1 MHEPGLNY
9 TSALTIRALSVAL
22 LLFMVIVHAN
32 GLQGEV
38 WRRVTSG
45 EPSDPVLVHDNGS
58 ISIIADDR
66 NLYRFAGDGRL
77 EFRLALRTRNDR
89 LIAGLSDGSVLLSR
103 EDGAVTRVSHR
114 GAIAWSLLP
123 TDSVVERAAV
133 SDSGFIVLTYTG
145 GGLRMVTYAGHEIW
159 SRNVGARVSFG
170 PFIDSRARLLLI
182 SDDRELLVLGPGGD
196 VRYSYDLDSLPTHA
210 ALRPDGGIL
219 VAGSDSRLSVID
231 PDSGREEIVSTGL
244 SGIRSLQVDSSG
256 FPVVLHGETLSRIH
270 SDGTVQRLASGVRSA
285 VVAGED
291 RYVLVRTESRIEII
305 DDSGQTSASIR
316 VDESG
321 QLSVPYAGRGGHVV
335 LTGTRWVVYGFQVR
349 ASDSNLWTG
358 DAGSGARDYRS
369 GPVRGEDRSVWR
381 RNTEFQFFE
390 ALISSGI
397 QAEQQRILEELES
410 RVSSGRLGAAYSYAS
425 YVLGILVA
433 DSRTQGLVRTATIDM
448 VRRGYELLALIGD
461 AHAHAV
467 IDRAV
472 ALYRDEARIEIL
484 MLAVADIG
492 YSHRVAREDLL
503 LTLFRRSS
511 ESTRVQTS
519 FIEAL
524 RRIYSQG
531 YEPSQQS
538 IQVLNSLS
546 VVGGNA
552 AVRDMARE
560 FLRDVSRV
568 N

>member
-1 MHEPGLNY
+1 M
-9 TSALTIRALSVAL
+9 SALTIRVLSATL
-22 LLFMVIVHAN
+22 LLFMVAVHAN

-45 EPSDPVLVHDNGS
+45 APSDPVLVHDDGS
-58 ISIIADDR
+58 ISVLADDR
-66 NLYRFAGDGRL
+66 NLYRFAGDGTL

-89 LIAGLSDGSVLLSR
+89 LLSGLSDGSVLVSR
-103 EDGAVTRVSHR
+103 EDGSVTRVSHR

-123 TDSVVERAAV
+123 SDSVVERAAV

-159 SRNVGARVSFG
+159 SRNVGAGVSFG
-170 PFIDSRARLLLI
+170 PFIDRRARLLLI

-196 VRYSYDLDSLPTHA
+196 VRYSYDLESLPTHA
-210 ALRPDGGIL
+210 ALQPDGAIL
-219 VAGSDSRLSVID
+219 VAGSDGRVSVID
-231 PDSGREEIVSTGL
+231 PDSGSEEIISTGF
-244 SGIRSLQVDSSG
+244 SGIRSLQIDSSG
-256 FPVVLHGETLSRIH
+256 LPVVLHGETLSRIH

-285 VVAGED
+285 VAAGED
-291 RYVLVRTESRIEII
+291 RYVLVRTDSRIEII
-305 DDSGQTSASIR
+305 DGTGQTSASIR
-316 VDESG
+316 VDEAG

-335 LTGTRWVVYGFQVR
+335 LTGARWVVYGFRVR
-349 ASDSNLWTG
+349 APDRNLWTG

-390 ALISSGI
+390 ALASSGI
-397 QAEQQRILEELES
+397 QAEQQRVLEEIES
-410 RVSSGRLGAAYSYAS
+410 RVSRGHLGAAYSYAS

-433 DSRTQGLVRTATIDM
+433 DSQTQGLVRTATLDM

-461 AHAHAV
+461 THAHSV
-467 IDRAV
+467 IDRGV
-472 ALYRDEARIEIL
+472 ALYRDDARIEIL

-511 ESTRVQTS
+511 ESARVQTA

-524 RRIYSQG
+524 RRIHSQG
-531 YEPSQQS
+531 YEPSQQG

-552 AVRDMARE
+552 AVRDMARD
-560 FLRDVSRV
+560 LIRDVSRA